1 MRVMFLGDIV
11 GRAGR
16 DAVLAQTPRLR
27 KDLSLDFIVV
37 NGENAAHG
45 FGISPKICEELF
57 EVGVDVIT
65 GGNHSWDRSE
75 IIDFIEY
82 EPRLLRPANFP
93 SGSPGRGVH
102 LYETSKGARVLVIN
116 IMLRLFME
124 ALDNPFDALEEALPR
139 GAPGESGIDFVLVDM
154 HGEATSEKYGI
165 GHFCDGRASLVV
177 GTHTHVPTAD
187 AHVMEN
193 KTAYQSDAG
202 MCGDYNSIIGM
213 AKEPALERFLGR
225 LPKPRLSP
233 AEGDATLCGT
243 VVETDPRSGLALSIQ
258 PIRVGG
264 RLSPAVP
271 LSLPL
276 SA

>member
-16 DAVLAQTPRLR
+16 DAVLAQVPRLR
-27 KDLSLDFIVV
+27 SDLALDFVVV

-57 EVGVDVIT
+57 DAGVDVIT
-65 GGNHSWDRSE
+65 GGNHSWDRAE
-75 IIDFIEY
+75 IIDYIED
-82 EPRLLRPANFP
+82 EPRLMRPANFP
-93 SGSPGRGVH
+93 SGTPGRGVH
-102 LYETSKGARVLVIN
+102 LYESKKGERVLVIN

-124 ALDNPFDALEEALPR
+124 SLDNPFDALEAALPNS
-139 GAPGESGIDFVLVDM
+139 APGQSGIDFVLVDM

-165 GHFCDGRASLVV
+165 GHFCDGRSSLVV

-193 KTAYQSDAG
+193 GTAYQTDAG
-202 MCGDYNSIIGM
+202 MCGDYDSIIGM

-233 AEGDATLCGT
+233 AEGDATVCGT
-243 VVETDPRSGLALSIQ
+243 VVETDPVTGLARSIQ
-258 PIRVGG
+258 PVRVGG
-264 RLSPAVP
+264 RLAPAVP

>member
-1 MRVMFLGDIV
+1 MRVMFLGDVV

-16 DAVLAQTPRLR
+16 DAVVAQVPRLR
-27 KDLSLDFIVV
+27 KELSIDFVVV

-45 FGISPKICEELF
+45 FGVSPKICEEF
-57 EVGVDVIT
+57 FGAGVDVIT

-75 IIDFIEY
+75 IIDYIDQ

-93 SGSPGRGVH
+93 AGTPGKGVH
-102 LYETSKGARVLVIN
+102 LYEAGSGARVIVIN
-116 IMLRLFME
+116 VMLRLFME
-124 ALDNPFDALEEALPR
+124 SLDNPFDALEGALPD
-139 GAPGESGIDFVLVDM
+139 GAPGPSGMDFVLVDM

-187 AHVMEN
+187 AQILEN
-193 KTAYQSDAG
+193 GTAYQTDAG
-202 MCGDYNSIIGM
+202 MCGDYDSVIGM
-213 AKEPALERFLGR
+213 SKEPALERFMGR

-233 AEGDATLCGT
+233 AEGEATVCGT
-243 VVETDPRSGLALSIQ
+243 VVETDPATGLAVSIQ

-264 RLSPAVP
+264 RLAPAVP
-271 LSLPL
+271 SLL
-276 SA
+276 KAI